1 MSRKSNDERTRRSTP
16 SRRGGGTNPRKGKVA
31 GDFVGDDWVKNWK
44 IGELDEAE
52 MRVLGGLFGVRRGGE
67 EVDELDESEENDVE
81 R

>member
-1 MSRKSNDERTRRSTP
+1 M
-16 SRRGGGTNPRKGKVA
+16 
-31 GDFVGDDWVKNWK
+31 GDDWVKNWK

-52 MRVLGGLFGVRRGGE
+52 MRVLGGLFGVRRGGD